1 MDKNTLFSSFGKW
14 LMPICTKTFIDSV
27 NEIGQ
32 DKYAKK
38 LTTLAYFKL
47 FLHAELKGRDG
58 LRDIANDV
66 LCRDVQHELGLPSIS
81 AAQLS
86 RKHNQVKPALLEQV
100 FNQLVKRIHSQAN
113 PHRSHSKFKIIDST
127 TIVLCLQKFK
137 WVHFR
142 STKSVRPRIC
152 RLCSL

>member
-14 LMPICTKTFIDSV
+14 LAPICTKTFTDRV
-27 NEIGQ
+27 NEINQ
-32 DKYAKK
+32 DKYVKK

-47 FLHAELKGRDG
+47 FLLAELKGRDG

-66 LCRDVQHELGLPSIS
+66 LSLEIQRELNLPSIS

-86 RKHNQVKPALLEQV
+86 RKHNQVDPALLEQV
-100 FNQLVKRIHSQAN
+100 FTRLVKQIHSHAN
-113 PHRSHSKFKIIDST
+113 PHLSRNKLKIIDST

-137 WVHFR
+137 WEHFR
-142 STKSVRPRIC
+142 STKAGIKLHSRIA
-152 RLCSL
+152 